1 MVIEAL
7 LIYAVRRSAHMHI
20 HVLGKTFIEEK
31 NIQTNQFNFEMLLH
45 VVVCRFWVFF
55 FNLIMQVKYA
65 ACDKSDVFKPSKEFD
80 NHLENAN
87 VIHTSIK

>member
-65 ACDKSDVFKPSKEFD
+65 ACDKSDVFNPSKKFD
-80 NHLENAN
+80 NQLEMQ
-87 VIHTSIK
+87 T

>member
-1 MVIEAL
+1 
-7 LIYAVRRSAHMHI
+7 
-20 HVLGKTFIEEK
+20 
-31 NIQTNQFNFEMLLH
+31 MLLH
-45 VVVCRFWVFF
+45 VVVCRFWGFF
-55 FNLIMQVKYA
+55 LNLIMQVKYE